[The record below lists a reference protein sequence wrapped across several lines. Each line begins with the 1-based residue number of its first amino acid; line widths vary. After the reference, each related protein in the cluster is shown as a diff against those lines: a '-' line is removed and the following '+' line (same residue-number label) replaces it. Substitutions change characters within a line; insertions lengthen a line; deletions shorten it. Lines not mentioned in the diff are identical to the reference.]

1 MKRIITV
8 ISLLLAVAVQGLA
21 LDIQKG
27 TYYFDNSLTRYPVVK
42 FVYGSNSPA
51 VTRVVSMTDEGGDRW
66 SVTFD
71 EAVTGIYRYVV
82 AATSMAD
89 GTYQQSF
96 TEVKDYI
103 SQTLDE
109 PRTITSDNPMPV
121 GWIYTPTDNE
131 KWASAE
137 WRMPYDQAYSG
148 TLPVLFI
155 KTDAPVTSKE
165 TYVGAT
171 CYIDALGLEGYT
183 SLGTADEPLTL
194 QVKGRGNWTW
204 KDFAKKPYRLKF
216 NEKVKPLGMRK
227 SRHFVLMACADDN
240 LGFLRNTVGLELSR
254 RLSLAYTPWQEP
266 VEVVLNG
273 DYIGLYMLTEKIR
286 VATKRVNIVEQADLE
301 TDPDSITG
309 GWLFEIDNYDEDG
322 QVVITEGNG
331 QKLRFT
337 MHTPEVLSGE
347 QRSYITGLLT
357 ATDRA
362 IYASDKRST
371 GWEQY
376 IDIDSLVRYYIV
388 QEVMD
393 DAESFHGSCY
403 IHKER
408 GDDTKLIF
416 GPVWDFGNAFQ
427 RGYDRFIYQDP
438 PFGQSW
444 IGEIARFPR
453 FQERVKEVWRPFL
466 GRQYPGLDEYID
478 RFIARIATAS
488 LCDARRW
495 PSYGTT
501 NIEERKSEFKRRMGE
516 KVAFLTRQWGEGI
529 DFVWGDVNGDGTV
542 DVADISAIISVMAG
556 NGQPSIAD
564 DPYSSADVN
573 GDGAVNVADVSAVIS
588 IMTTAAPDAKGRKNP
603 HTL

>member
-1 MKRIITV
+1 MWGKKV
-8 ISLLLAVAVQGLA
+8 IAAMALLLAIAGNTLA

-51 VTRVVSMTDEGGDRW
+51 ITHVVSMKDEGNDCF
-66 SVTFD
+66 SVTFT
-71 EAVTGIYRYVV
+71 ETVTGIYRYVV

-89 GTYQQSF
+89 GTYQRSF

-103 SQTLDE
+103 SLTLDE
-109 PRTITSDNPMPV
+109 PRTITSDKPMPV
-121 GWIYTPTDNE
+121 GWIYTPTNNE

-137 WRMPYDQAYSG
+137 WRMRADTGENPYSG

-155 KTDAPVTSKE
+155 NTDAPVTSKDI
-165 TYVGAT
+165 YVSGT
-171 CYIDALGLEGYT
+171 CHIDAMNLEGYT
-183 SLGTADEPLTL
+183 SLGTADEPLAL

-204 KDFAKKPYRLKF
+204 KDFDKKPYRLKF
-216 NEKVKPLGMRK
+216 DEKVKPLGMKK

-240 LGFLRNTVGLELSR
+240 LGFLRNTVGYELSR
-254 RLSLAYTPWQEP
+254 RLRLAYTPWQEP

-301 TDPDSITG
+301 THPDSITG

-331 QKLRFT
+331 KKLRFT
-337 MHTPEVLSGE
+337 MHTPEVLSDE
-347 QRSYITGLLT
+347 QRNYITDLLT
-357 ATDRA
+357 ATDHA
-362 IYASDKRST
+362 IYATDKRST
-371 GWEQY
+371 DWEQY

-403 IHKER
+403 IHKQR
-408 GDDTKLIF
+408 GGDTKLIF

-427 RGYDRFIYQDP
+427 RGFDRFIYQDP

-466 GRQYPGLDEYID
+466 GRQYPSLDAYID
-478 RFIARIATAS
+478 DFIARIATAS
-488 LCDARRW
+488 LYDARRW
-495 PSYGTT
+495 PNYGTYD
-501 NIEERKSEFKRRMGE
+501 IEERKNEFKRRMKE

-529 DFVWGDVNGDGTV
+529 DFVKGDVNDDGTV

-556 NGQPSIAD
+556 NGQSSIVNGQLS
-564 DPYSSADVN
+564 PADVN
-573 GDGAVNVADVSAVIS
+573 GDGTVDVADISTVIS
-588 IMTTAAPDAKGRKNP
+588 IMATTTKAI
-603 HTL
+603 

>member
-1 MKRIITV
+1 MQTKRARIAILA
-8 ISLLLAVAVQGLA
+8 LLLAVAGQSLA

-51 VTRVVSMTDEGGDRW
+51 VTYVVSMTDEGNNRW
-66 SVTFD
+66 SVTFN
-71 EAVTGIYRYVV
+71 ETVTNIYRYVV

-103 SQTLDE
+103 SLTLDE
-109 PRTITSDNPMPV
+109 PRTITSDKPMPV

-155 KTDAPVTSKE
+155 NTDAPVTSKE
-165 TYVGAT
+165 TYVSGT
-171 CYIDALGLEGYT
+171 CYIDAMDLEGYK

-216 NEKVKPLGMRK
+216 DEKVKPLGMKK

-240 LGFLRNTVGLELSR
+240 LGFLRNTVGYELSR
-254 RLSLAYTPWQEP
+254 RLRLAYTPWQEP

-286 VATKRVNIVEQADLE
+286 VATKRVNIVEQTDLE
-301 TDPDSITG
+301 THPDSITG

-331 QKLRFT
+331 KKLRFT
-337 MHTPEVLSGE
+337 MHTPEELSGE
-347 QRSYITGLLT
+347 QRSYITNLLT
-357 ATDRA
+357 ATDHA
-362 IYASDKRST
+362 IYATDKRST
-371 GWEQY
+371 EWEQY

-408 GDDTKLIF
+408 GNDTKLIF

-427 RGYDRFIYQDP
+427 RGFDRFIYQDP

-466 GRQYPGLDEYID
+466 GRQYPSLDTYID
-478 RFIARIATAS
+478 DFIARIATAS

-495 PSYGTT
+495 PNYGTS
-501 NIEERKSEFKRRMGE
+501 NIEERKNEFKRRLRE

-529 DFVWGDVNGDGTV
+529 EFVKGDVNGDGIVDVADVSAIISVMAGNNPSSIDDGQPFSADVNGDGTV
-542 DVADISAIISVMAG
+542 DVADISA
-556 NGQPSIAD
+556 
-564 DPYSSADVN
+564 
-573 GDGAVNVADVSAVIS
+573 VIS
-588 IMTTAAPDAKGRKNP
+588 IMATT
-603 HTL
+603 

>member
-8 ISLLLAVAVQGLA
+8 TALLLAVAGQSLA

-51 VTRVVSMTDEGGDRW
+51 VTYVVSMTDEGNNRW
-66 SVTFD
+66 SVTFN
-71 EAVTGIYRYVV
+71 ETVTGIYRYVV

-103 SQTLDE
+103 SLTLDE
-109 PRTITSDNPMPV
+109 PRTITSDKPMPV

-155 KTDAPVTSKE
+155 NTDAPVTSKE
-165 TYVGAT
+165 TYVSGT
-171 CYIDALGLEGYT
+171 CYIDAMDLEGYK

-216 NEKVKPLGMRK
+216 DEKVKPLGMKK

-240 LGFLRNTVGLELSR
+240 LGFLRNTVGYELSR
-254 RLSLAYTPWQEP
+254 RLRLAYTPWQEP

-301 TDPDSITG
+301 THPDSITG

-331 QKLRFT
+331 AKLRFT
-337 MHTPEVLSGE
+337 MHTPEELSGE
-347 QRSYITGLLT
+347 QRSYITNLLT
-357 ATDRA
+357 ATDHA
-362 IYASDKRST
+362 IYATDKRST
-371 GWEQY
+371 EWEQY

-408 GDDTKLIF
+408 GNDTKLIF

-427 RGYDRFIYQDP
+427 RGFDRFIYQDP

-466 GRQYPGLDEYID
+466 GRQYPSLDAYID
-478 RFIARIATAS
+478 NFIARIATAS

-495 PSYGTT
+495 PNYGTS
-501 NIEERKSEFKRRMGE
+501 NIEERKNEFKRRMRE

-529 DFVWGDVNGDGTV
+529 EFVKGDVNGDGTV
-542 DVADISAIISVMAG
+542 DVADISAVISVMAG
-556 NGQPSIAD
+556 NDPSSTDDGQPL
-564 DPYSSADVN
+564 SADVN
-573 GDGAVNVADVSAVIS
+573 GDGTVDVADISAVIS
-588 IMTTAAPDAKGRKNP
+588 IMATT
-603 HTL
+603 